1 MYSGISTISFATFGC
16 SYHLCYDIQ
25 AKSLYIS
32 RAVSNFY
39 GTEIEIWAGFG
50 PVGNTEKKNWANN
63 EQLLRAVFSC
73 FHGQIQSLKFFK
85 KYPSVCTEKFHETP
99 QFFKI

>member
-1 MYSGISTISFATFGC
+1 MITMPLEMETLWELIANSVVM
-16 SYHLCYDIQ
+16 Q

-50 PVGNTEKKNWANN
+50 PVGNTEKKIVADY
-63 EQLLRAVFSC
+63 EQLLRVFFSC
-73 FHGQIQSLKFFK
+73 FRGQKKIYILKLL
-85 KYPSVCTEKFHETP
+85 
-99 QFFKI
+99 